1 MVNLQSLTT
10 RHFIVSLILGQI
22 LLLSACAGASDWSY
36 SDLPGNY
43 AVYQINTSDVALVKV
58 SEDDTCLAD
67 IIIESYVSEIAWTD
81 NFILVQQTNPESSDH
96 NVSFYVVDI
105 DSDEVHGPLS
115 ELEFND
121 MIGQLK
127 IEFDNSDWTS
137 TSDLA
142 P

>member
-1 MVNLQSLTT
+1 MRLRDSSIGSPQS
-10 RHFIVSLILGQI
+10 
-22 LLLSACAGASDWSY
+22 AS
-36 SDLPGNY
+36 P
-43 AVYQINTSDVALVKV
+43 
-58 SEDDTCLAD
+58 
-67 IIIESYVSEIAWTD
+67 WTD